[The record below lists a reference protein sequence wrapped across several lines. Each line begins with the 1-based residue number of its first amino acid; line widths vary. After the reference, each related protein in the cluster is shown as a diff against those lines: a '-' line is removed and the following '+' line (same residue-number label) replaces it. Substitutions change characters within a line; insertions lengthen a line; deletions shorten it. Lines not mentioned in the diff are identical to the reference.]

1 MSKKSKKIKLAVT
14 GVFAVLIAALA
25 VWFFV
30 FRVGKV
36 SLPEYYQGITWDL
49 TRTQARNLL
58 LNDGYQSVGNGKI
71 PAFYV
76 ENFGGYEGA
85 DAKFVLTGGDD
96 DKLTEM
102 IFYFKED
109 TMDVKKM
116 KKFYK
121 ACTKE
126 LEKQYD
132 KSVNM
137 AELEGRGEDKEYSHV
152 MYMGENT
159 CIDIYY
165 QEESHMMIVYAS
177 ANEEYYQELLKFAK

>member
-58 LNDGYQSVGNGKI
+58 LNDGYQSVGNGKV

-85 DAKFVLTGGDD
+85 NARFVLAGDAD
-96 DKLTEM
+96 DNLTSIM
-102 IFYFKED
+102 FYFKED

-121 ACTKE
+121 ACKKE

-132 KSVNM
+132 KTVNM

-159 CIDIYY
+159 CIDLLY
-165 QEESHMMIVYAS
+165 EEDGYIMISYES
-177 ANEEYYQELLKFAK
+177 ADGEFYQELLKFAK